1 MEIEARIGDILN
13 PTLRLMGYDL
23 VRVQISGTQ
32 QKTMQIMVERRDRAG
47 MTVDDCANI
56 SREVSVI
63 LDVVN
68 PLKDAYDLEV
78 SSPGID
84 RPLVRPAD
92 FEHYAGFDA
101 KIEMEAAI
109 DGRKKF
115 KGRLLGVEQ
124 GLVKIRFDSEILLM
138 FSNAFPLLMK
148 IPEFSNL
155 DNFILSS
162 EKGILS
168 YKLGESS
175 KGK

>member
-1 MEIEARIGDILN
+1 MEIETRIGDILN
-13 PTLRLMGYDL
+13 PTLQNMGYDL
-23 VRVQISGTQ
+23 VRVQISGSQ
-32 QKTMQIMVERRDRAG
+32 QKTMQIMVERKDKAG

-101 KIEMEAAI
+101 TIEMEAAI

-115 KGRLLGVEQ
+115 KGQLLGVEQ
-124 GLVKIRFDSEILLM
+124 GLVKIRFDAETHELPLSDIRRAKLLLTEE
-138 FSNAFPLLMK
+138 LLK
-148 IPEFSNL
+148 SA
-155 DNFILSS
+155 SQTA
-162 EKGILS
+162 KG
-168 YKLGESS
+168 
-175 KGK
+175 

>member
-1 MEIEARIGDILN
+1 MEIETRIGDILS
-13 PTLRLMGYDL
+13 PTLTLMGYDL
-23 VRVQISGTQ
+23 VRVQISGSQ
-32 QKTMQIMVERRDRAG
+32 QKTIQIMVERRDRAG
-47 MTVDDCANI
+47 MTVDDCADI

-63 LDVVN
+63 LDVVR

-115 KGRLLGVEQ
+115 KGQLLGIGQ
-124 GLVKIRFDSEILLM
+124 GLVKIRFNEETHELPVSDIRRAKLLLTEE
-138 FSNAFPLLMK
+138 LL
-148 IPEFSNL
+148 EAASQTA
-155 DNFILSS
+155 
-162 EKGILS
+162 KG
-168 YKLGESS
+168 
-175 KGK
+175 

>member
-1 MEIEARIGDILN
+1 
-13 PTLRLMGYDL
+13 
-23 VRVQISGTQ
+23 
-32 QKTMQIMVERRDRAG
+32 MVERRDRAG
-47 MTVDDCANI
+47 MTVDDCADI

-63 LDVVN
+63 LDVVR

-115 KGRLLGVEQ
+115 KGQLLGIEQ
-124 GLVKIRFDSEILLM
+124 GLVKIRLDAETHELPLSDIRRAKLLLTEE
-138 FSNAFPLLMK
+138 LLK
-148 IPEFSNL
+148 SA
-155 DNFILSS
+155 SQTA
-162 EKGILS
+162 KG
-168 YKLGESS
+168 
-175 KGK
+175 

>member
-13 PTLRLMGYDL
+13 PTLQIMGYDL
-23 VRVQISGTQ
+23 VRVQISGSQ
-32 QKTMQIMVERRDRAG
+32 QKTMQIMVERKDKAG

-63 LDVVN
+63 LDVEE
-68 PLKDAYDLEV
+68 PLKGTYDLEV

-115 KGRLLGVEQ
+115 KGQLLGIEQ
-124 GLVKIRFDSEILLM
+124 GLVKIRFDAETHELPLSDIRRAKLLLTEE
-138 FSNAFPLLMK
+138 LLK
-148 IPEFSNL
+148 SA
-155 DNFILSS
+155 SQTA
-162 EKGILS
+162 KG
-168 YKLGESS
+168 
-175 KGK
+175 

>member
-1 MEIEARIGDILN
+1 MEMETRIGDILS

-23 VRVQISGTQ
+23 VQVQIFGSQ
-32 QKTMQIMVERRDRAG
+32 QKTVQIMAERRDKEG
-47 MTVDDCANI
+47 MTVDDCADI

-63 LDVVN
+63 LDVVR

-101 KIEMEAAI
+101 KIEMAAAI

-115 KGRLLGVEQ
+115 TGQLLGIEQ
-124 GLVKIRFDSEILLM
+124 GLVKIRLDAETHALPLSDIRRAKLLLTEE
-138 FSNAFPLLMK
+138 LL
-148 IPEFSNL
+148 ESA
-155 DNFILSS
+155 SQTA
-162 EKGILS
+162 KG
-168 YKLGESS
+168 
-175 KGK
+175 